1 MVQAYTVAAFC
12 SFHGFPDARPADE
25 GAIGMADI
33 SSLLE
38 LSVWCISD
46 MFEWPDRPGVKLVKE
61 R

>member
-38 LSVWCISD
+38 FSVWCISD
-46 MFEWPDRPGVKLVKE
+46 LFE
-61 R
+61 